1 MGVVGG
7 EIIPPHLAVRVRKRR
22 ADTYLGERAHDHS
35 PFVLDVTAEIPAGIT
50 ILFGPSGAGK
60 STLLDCI
67 AGLIHPEAGKISIG
81 GEILL
86 DTDRG
91 ISLPARKRHI
101 AYVFQNLALFPH
113 LTVEQNVAYGL
124 AHLQPS
130 ERAARLASA
139 LEALRVRKFEK
150 RKPDELSGGE
160 RQRVALARSLATSPR
175 LLLLD
180 EPLTA
185 LDAGLKKS
193 IMDDLSAWNAAQN
206 IPILYVTHSRN
217 EVDALGERVIALDQG
232 KVAGTGTPHEILETP
247 RQSPLAQAA
256 GFENLLHGTVTQLR
270 ESDGVMTVRL
280 EGSACEIETPLG
292 YSKVGD
298 NVKLAIRAGDILLA
312 TNHPQGLSARNIIPA
327 TIKSLEQL
335 GVTVVAQVLAGA
347 SSVHSEA
354 AAEAIPENP
363 KSVTQTILTS
373 PKGVSF
379 TVHLTPGARRQ
390 LQLAVHQQIFL
401 VLKTHSCHILTN

>member
-1 MGVVGG
+1 MAGTCGRCG
-7 EIIPPHLAVRVRKRR
+7 RR
-22 ADTYLGERAHDHS
+22 DNSAASFRPRAQNARDTYSGEHAHDHS

-67 AGLIHPEAGKISIG
+67 AGLLHPEAGQISIG

-91 ISLPARKRHI
+91 INLPARKRHI

-130 ERAARLASA
+130 ERAARLADA

-175 LLLLD
+175 VLLLD

-232 KVAGTGTPHEILETP
+232 KVVGTGTPHEILETP

-270 ESDGVMTVRL
+270 ESDGVMSVRL
-280 EGSACEIETPLG
+280 EDSACEIETPLG

-298 NVKLAIRAGDILLA
+298 KVKLAIRAGDILLA
-312 TNHPQGLSARNIIPA
+312 TESSPRPKRPQ
-327 TIKSLEQL
+327 
-335 GVTVVAQVLAGA
+335 
-347 SSVHSEA
+347 H
-354 AAEAIPENP
+354 NP
-363 KSVTQTILTS
+363 RHNQI
-373 PKGVSF
+373 
-379 TVHLTPGARRQ
+379 PGATRRNSSSPSPRRRQ
-390 LQLAVHQQIFL
+390 FRTEVRQSQQFQVPRIR
-401 VLKTHSCHILTN
+401 VAHESPVSQVPNAACPSPCISPPAPTASCN